1 MSLVVCRMWPTVARL
16 VQPQTSLLGLLW
28 ASTSSLPL
36 YPGLQACSQPLHCRR
51 HLHYCQLHVGTHSR
65 HCLISPGHAHRPLF
79 RCGPPS
85 PPHNRFLLTLSP
97 KENPTLLPPPPP
109 PTAEPCSPT
118 LPQAALSPLP
128 SQPPLPPVLKHLT
141 APSAAASMQSR
152 LLLILFTCHAFG
164 QKSM

>member
-97 KENPTLLPPPPP
+97 KANPNLLPPPPP
-109 PTAEPCSPT
+109 PPLQSHAHQHFPKQPSPPS
-118 LPQAALSPLP
+118 LPNPLSPP
-128 SQPPLPPVLKHLT
+128 SSSISQP
-141 APSAAASMQSR
+141 
-152 LLLILFTCHAFG
+152 LLLLLACRAG
-164 QKSM
+164 CC